1 MVLPSSDA
9 IAREEMLFAGLGLG
23 LKTAGLLLAL
33 ITLSKLAVAHQQ
45 RLARHGEI
53 QAVLQLQLD
62 RLVTQ
67 KRELDRL
74 FSRDGH
80 QTLLKGEEQWIAPN
94 RRRIICLPAESQPPT
109 QP

>member
-62 RLVTQ
+62 RLATQ

-94 RRRIICLPAESQPPT
+94 RRRIIWLPAESQPPT